1 MKVRKE
7 IQVSERETEF
17 FKLLD
22 EDRLNEALGLLEVFT
37 EPEIKKLIQ
46 ETVMLE
52 KIVKSKIS
60 FLKQKISES

>member
-1 MKVRKE
+1 M
-7 IQVSERETEF
+7 SEREIEF

>member
-1 MKVRKE
+1 M
-7 IQVSERETEF
+7 SEREIEF
-17 FKLLD
+17 FTLLD
-22 EDRLNEALGLLEVFT
+22 DNRLNEALELLETFT
-37 EPEIKKLIQ
+37 EPEIGKLIQ

>member
-1 MKVRKE
+1 M
-7 IQVSERETEF
+7 SEREIEF
-17 FKLLD
+17 FTLLD
-22 EDRLNEALGLLEVFT
+22 DNRLNEALELLETFT
-37 EPEIKKLIQ
+37 ELEIGKLIQ

>member
-1 MKVRKE
+1 M
-7 IQVSERETEF
+7 SEREIEF

-22 EDRLNEALGLLEVFT
+22 EDKLNKALELLEVFT

>member
-1 MKVRKE
+1 M
-7 IQVSERETEF
+7 SEREIEF
-17 FKLLD
+17 FTLLD
-22 EDRLNEALGLLEVFT
+22 DNRLNEALELLEVFT

>member
-7 IQVSERETEF
+7 IQVSEREIEF

-22 EDRLNEALGLLEVFT
+22 EDRLNAALELLEVFT

>member
-7 IQVSERETEF
+7 IQVSEREIEF

>member
-1 MKVRKE
+1 MKARKE
-7 IQVSERETEF
+7 IQVSEREIEF

-22 EDRLNEALGLLEVFT
+22 DNRLNEALELLEVFT